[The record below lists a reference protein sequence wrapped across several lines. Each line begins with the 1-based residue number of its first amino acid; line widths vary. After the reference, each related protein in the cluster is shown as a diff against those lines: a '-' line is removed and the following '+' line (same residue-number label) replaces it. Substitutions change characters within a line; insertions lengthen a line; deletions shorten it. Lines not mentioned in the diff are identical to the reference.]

1 MQRGKTKTLALASLL
16 VLVTSAALAQA
27 TSSNGGNPGANF
39 DTGVSG
45 RTSGL
50 ISGGG
55 SVSSSLDADI
65 SASPSAGSRPK
76 ASSARAGEE
85 AAGAEANARVDSN
98 AGPRVKTKKQQTSGR
113 ASGFTSFGARGYRSR
128 QDQ

>member
-16 VLVTSAALAQA
+16 ALVTSAALAQ
-27 TSSNGGNPGANF
+27 TNSGNGGNPGANF

-65 SASPSAGSRPK
+65 SAGPSTGSRPK
-76 ASSARAGEE
+76 ASSARAG
-85 AAGAEANARVDSN
+85 AEANARVDSD

-113 ASGFTSFGARGYRSR
+113 ASGFTSFGVRGYRNR